1 MKIMRAMLVVLAA
14 MVSMI
19 ASAQSSEI
27 DKIIDKYKN
36 QEDVLYTERRNPDTG
51 EVTKKEIIV
60 TIKGAADVK
69 SLYNAVENLMNKGKG
84 ITDVTKTKKMLEV
97 KCINGDRAYSIMV
110 SKKNDEEAS
119 LIYNERPAAKK
130 RAQDKWREGL
140 EALEEMNSK

>member
-60 TIKGAADVK
+60 TVKGAAEVK
-69 SLYNAVENLMNKGKG
+69 ALYTAVENLMNNGKG

-97 KCINGDRAYSIMV
+97 KCINGAKAYSIMV

-130 RAQDKWREGL
+130 RAQDKMREDF
-140 EALEEMNSK
+140 EDIQEMHKK